1 MNNQEKTI
9 TFLLF
14 AVLIYAQY
22 RKMKNKQKLQINTK

>member
-1 MNNQEKTI
+1 MNKEAKTV

-22 RKMKNKQKLQINTK
+22 KKMKDKQKLQNYTK